1 MPSHF
6 KEHYT
11 TQQLYGVVEHHV
23 RQIYTG
29 LFGWFDEDEAN
40 LFPIPSPERSQRLIS
55 GFGGIKKVR
64 TIIDDA
70 LQKEDYRW
78 AVELS
83 SWLVRS
89 DLNDQGIADA
99 GELEDRKRLAASLRG
114 IAYSTSAA
122 NIRNWCITRALEL
135 DQSLNLSRFRSH
147 RFNKRELERRKA
159 SNSLKLL
166 RVLLIPERAADI
178 DMNIEINFDD
188 SETVTYS
195 IRNSIALVSKAKDAD
210 FSISLSKDSWF
221 DVLCGKKTLSE
232 LMFEK
237 TTDTKYEKEIKKF
250 FACFDLE
257 SLMS

>member
-114 IAYSTSAA
+114 IAYST
-122 NIRNWCITRALEL
+122 
-135 DQSLNLSRFRSH
+135 
-147 RFNKRELERRKA
+147 
-159 SNSLKLL
+159 
-166 RVLLIPERAADI
+166 
-178 DMNIEINFDD
+178 
-188 SETVTYS
+188 
-195 IRNSIALVSKAKDAD
+195 
-210 FSISLSKDSWF
+210 
-221 DVLCGKKTLSE
+221 
-232 LMFEK
+232 
-237 TTDTKYEKEIKKF
+237 
-250 FACFDLE
+250 
-257 SLMS
+257 